1 MSYETVLL
9 EKTDHLATLTLNRP
23 GRLNALNDT
32 MFEELID
39 ALDDVAKD
47 DDVRAMI
54 LTGAGRAFCASAD
67 VKEEPQGGDR
77 FFSKK
82 TFPEIYEHIRNYPQK
97 VTLGIHHMPKPTIAA
112 VNGLAIGDGFDFVLA
127 CDIRI
132 GCEHARFMNAFLQ
145 MGLISN
151 TGTSWFLP
159 RTVGINKAFELLY
172 TADWL
177 EAEDALSAGVLNR
190 LVPADKLLE
199 ETTALAHR
207 ILERPPIPNRLIKP
221 LVFRGL
227 NESLDAHLLSA
238 AEVEVLTL
246 STEDHK
252 EALGAFLNKRQ
263 PKFRGR

>member
-1 MSYETVLL
+1 MSYKTVKLD
-9 EKTDHLATLTLNRP
+9 KTDHIATLTLNRP
-23 GRLNALNDT
+23 DRLNALNDT

-39 ALDDVAKD
+39 ALENVAKD

-82 TFPEIYEHIRNYPQK
+82 GFPEVYEHIRNFPQK
-97 VTLGIHHMPKPTIAA
+97 VTLGIHHMPKPTIAM

-127 CDIRI
+127 CDIRV
-132 GCEHARFMNAFLQ
+132 GCEQSRFMNAFLQ
-145 MGLISN
+145 MGLVSN

-159 RTVGINKAFELLY
+159 RTVGLNKAFELLY

-177 EAEDALSAGVLNR
+177 ESGEAHRIGVLNM
-190 LVPADKLLE
+190 LVPTEKLQE
-199 ETTALAHR
+199 ETLALAQR
-207 ILERPPIPNRLIKP
+207 IVQRPPVPNRLIKP
-221 LVFRGL
+221 LVIRGL
-227 NESLDAHLLSA
+227 NESLDDHLLSA

-252 EALGAFLNKRQ
+252 EALASFLNKRQ
-263 PKFRGR
+263 PKFKGR